1 MSWRLKIH
9 ETVFHMSNFMS
20 QICELFV
27 YDSVWL
33 MREDPWLQTVT
44 VEVKNNKKE
53 REKKV
58 THGMKMTLILLIKIM
73 ITASSFSL
81 LIRLAWIM
89 ACGWIWPLVLP
100 PCSVQPNSLDF
111 QHAYGLIC
119 DCIILDLIDLFKLV
133 RRLIG
138 VLFATRSEDEL
149 HHRLTTAKW
158 PCSCIF
164 FPKPDE
170 WSCQLV

>member
-1 MSWRLKIH
+1 MVWKKFCLPALWLLVKMSWRLKIH

-111 QHAYGLIC
+111 QHAYGLIWLYHTWF
-119 DCIILDLIDLFKLV
+119 DWLV
-133 RRLIG
+133 QVGQKADRGFVCHQIWG
-138 VLFATRSEDEL
+138 WTSPQT
-149 HHRLTTAKW
+149 HH
-158 PCSCIF
+158 S
-164 FPKPDE
+164 
-170 WSCQLV
+170 